1 MASKDNID
9 IGIVKMI
16 CRSIDKRDD
25 LEQIATNLTH
35 GFVGTL
41 GIKGCT
47 IFALNP
53 ETEELEMLASS
64 GLSIAYLNKGPVLAS
79 KSLEQESMGQ
89 PIVIA
94 DVSTSDR
101 LQYPE
106 NAKTE
111 GIGAIISLPIKLADE
126 FIGALRLYHY
136 EPWEISENDVDTL
149 GLIAEYLGLVMMY
162 ARLKN
167 ALLTVKETVNE
178 VHDVWLG

>member
-1 MASKDNID
+1 MANQDKID
-9 IGIVKMI
+9 IGVVKMI
-16 CRSIDKRDD
+16 CRSIDKSDD

-35 GFVGTL
+35 GFVGAL

-94 DVSTSDR
+94 DISTSDR

-106 NAKTE
+106 NARTE
-111 GIGAIISLPIKLADE
+111 GIGAIVSLPIKINEE
-126 FIGALRLYHY
+126 FIGAMRLYHY
-136 EPWEISENDVDTL
+136 ERWEISENDVDTL
-149 GLIAEYLGLVMMY
+149 LLVAEHLGLVLMN
-162 ARLKN
+162 ARLRN
-167 ALLTVKETVNE
+167 ALLGVKETVNDI
-178 VHDVWLG
+178 HDVWLG